1 MFCTK
6 FRPLFNNV
14 LCNNNT
20 VDHNTTPIT
29 TPDCIA
35 MISKTAKRE
44 PSCVMSTPRCCAPLP
59 RCGFKL

>member
-14 LCNNNT
+14 LCNNHT

-29 TPDCIA
+29 TPDCI
-35 MISKTAKRE
+35 I
-44 PSCVMSTPRCCAPLP
+44 AP
-59 RCGFKL
+59 

>member
-14 LCNNNT
+14 LCNNHT

-29 TPDCIA
+29 IA
-35 MISKTAKRE
+35 MISKNRQTRTLMCDVHPALLCSP
-44 PSCVMSTPRCCAPLP
+44 PSLRLQIVNV
-59 RCGFKL
+59 